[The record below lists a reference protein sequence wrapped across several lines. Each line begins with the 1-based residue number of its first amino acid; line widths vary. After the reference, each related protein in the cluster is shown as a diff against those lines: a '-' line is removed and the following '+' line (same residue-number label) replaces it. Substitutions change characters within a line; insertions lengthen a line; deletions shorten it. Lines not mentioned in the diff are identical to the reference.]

1 MQRLIEG
8 ECSMNSRKLTAASTV
23 VAFATAAALMATAV
37 PATAGPWDGVRSW
50 ETATVKRV
58 VDGDTLIVN
67 DEVTGVESRIRLL
80 GINAPEVTTSAHAG
94 QCGGALG
101 RKTMK
106 SLVPVGTRVRLAAVD
121 QTSKGKSARPQRVVL
136 AFNPATGEFDQD
148 LAWAMAERGL
158 GVWFTVAKEAAMS
171 SLYREA
177 IAGAQS
183 RGVGIW
189 NPNLCRQAL
198 QPEAVLSLRIG
209 RTAPGGKVADE
220 WVSVRNTGAS
230 TVDISGWMLRDS
242 GLQGWYTFPGGS
254 ILTPGDYRVVHTG
267 SGTPGLPDGHDV
279 YAGAKARLYQDVGT
293 GPALVGDG
301 AYLLDAAKNFR
312 FWREYPCTA
321 TCDGDPLAASL
332 VIDAVSVGQG
342 KGAARAATQWVRL
355 ANKGATEACL
365 DGVRLDTGAKVYRFA
380 PGTCI
385 PAGGIWTL
393 NVRKGAATPTEAY
406 WGLTEPA
413 LWASGTARLISD
425 RDQVIATG
433 SW

>member
-1 MQRLIEG
+1 
-8 ECSMNSRKLTAASTV
+8 MNRRTILAASAL
-23 VAFATAAALMATAV
+23 VAFGAAAALIAAATPV
-37 PATAGPWDGVRSW
+37 TAGPWDGVRSW
-50 ETATVKRV
+50 ETATVQRV

-67 DEVTGVESRIRLL
+67 DEVTGAESRIRLL
-80 GINAPEVTTSAHAG
+80 GINAPEITTSAHAG

-101 RKTMK
+101 RKIMK

-121 QTSKGKSARPQRVVL
+121 QTSTGKSARPQRVVL
-136 AFNPATGEFDQD
+136 AFNQATGEFDQD

-158 GVWFTVAKEAAMS
+158 GVWFTVPKEAAMS

-198 QPEAVLSLRIG
+198 QPDAVLSLRLG

-230 TVDISGWMLRDS
+230 TVDISGWLLRDS

-267 SGTPGLPDGHDV
+267 TGTPGQPDGHDV

-293 GPALVGDG
+293 GTVLVGDG

-312 FWREYPCTA
+312 FWREYPCTV
-321 TCDGDPLAASL
+321 TCDGDPLAASV

-342 KGAARAATQWVRL
+342 KGAARAQTQWVRL
-355 ANKGATEACL
+355 ANKGAAEACL

-385 PAGGIWTL
+385 PAGGTWTL
-393 NVRKGAATPTEAY
+393 NIRKGSATPTEAF
-406 WGLTEPA
+406 WGLAEPA
-413 LWASGTARLISD
+413 LWESGTARLISD

-433 SW
+433 TW

>member
-1 MQRLIEG
+1 MQRG
-8 ECSMNSRKLTAASTV
+8 HSMNRRRLTAAGALVTLTTV
-23 VAFATAAALMATAV
+23 AALISPTT

-50 ETATVKRV
+50 ETATVQRV

-67 DEVTGVESRIRLL
+67 DEVTGAESRIRLL
-80 GINAPEVTTSAHAG
+80 GINAPEITTSAHAG

-101 RKTMK
+101 RKIMK

-121 QTSKGKSARPQRVVL
+121 QTSTGKSARPQRVVL

-158 GVWFTVAKEAAMS
+158 GVWFTVPKEAAMS

-183 RGVGIW
+183 RRDGIW

-198 QPEAVLSLRIG
+198 QPDAALSLRLG
-209 RTAPGGKVADE
+209 RTAAGGKVADE

-267 SGTPGLPDGHDV
+267 RGTPGKPDGHDV
-279 YAGAKARLYQDVGT
+279 YAGATARLYQDVGT

-321 TCDGDPLAASL
+321 TCEADPLAGGV
-332 VIDAVSVGQG
+332 VIDAISVGQG
-342 KGAARAATQWVRL
+342 KGKARAQTQWVRL
-355 ANKGATEACL
+355 ANKGAVEACL
-365 DGVRLDTGAKVYRFA
+365 DGARLDTVAKVYRFA

-385 PAGGIWTL
+385 PAGGTWTL
-393 NVRKGAATPTEAY
+393 NVRKGSATPTEAF
-406 WGLTEPA
+406 WGLTDPA
-413 LWASGTARLISD
+413 LWKSGTARLMSD

>member
-1 MQRLIEG
+1 MIKR
-8 ECSMNSRKLTAASTV
+8 SAAVS
-23 VAFATAAALMATAV
+23 ALLAAATCVALLPLAN
-37 PATAGPWDGVRSW
+37 PASAGPWDGVRSW

-67 DEVTGVESRIRLL
+67 DEVTGAESRIRLL
-80 GINAPEVTTSAHAG
+80 GINSPEITTSAHAG
-94 QCGGALG
+94 QCGGVQA
-101 RKTMK
+101 RKVMK

-121 QTSKGKSARPQRVVL
+121 QSSKGKSARPQRVVL
-136 AFNPATGEFDQD
+136 AWNPATGEFDQD

-177 IAGAQS
+177 IAGAQA

-198 QPEAVLSLRIG
+198 QPDAVLSLRIG
-209 RTAPGGKVADE
+209 RTPVGGGVAEE

-242 GLQGWYTFPGGS
+242 GLQGWYVFPGGS
-254 ILTPGDYRVVHTG
+254 ILTPGDYRVVHSG
-267 SGTPGLPDGHDV
+267 KGTPGKPDGHDV
-279 YAGAKARLYQDVGT
+279 YAGTTARLYPDVGP

-301 AYLLDAAKNFR
+301 AYLLDAARNFR

-321 TCDGDPLAASL
+321 TCDADPLAASV

-342 KGAARAATQWVRL
+342 RGKARAATQWVKL

-365 DGVRLDTGAKVYRFA
+365 DGYRLDTTAKVYRFA

-385 PAGGIWTL
+385 PAGGTWTL
-393 NVRKGAATPTEAY
+393 NVRAGASTPTEAF

-413 LWASGTARLISD
+413 LWASGTARVISD